1 MTHRLIAWTL
11 IVFGAGLWGGNT
23 LAQPRGRMWTNI
35 LLRSVADDIPRKVRV
50 QVNDDH
56 WEPGAETGTHRHP
69 GPTIIYVL
77 EGELSESAG
86 SATTRLRAGEAV
98 WRPAR
103 HEHNVRNI
111 GGRPARALAIHLDPV
126 P

>member
-1 MTHRLIAWTL
+1 MRRRLIAWTV
-11 IVFGAGLWGGNT
+11 IVFGAGLWSGQT
-23 LAQPRGRMWTNI
+23 LAQPRARMWTNV
-35 LLRSVADDIPRKVRV
+35 LLRAVTEDLPRKVGV

-86 SATTRLRAGEAV
+86 GASTRLKAGEAV
-98 WRPAR
+98 WRLAQ
-103 HEHNVRNI
+103 HEHNVRNVS
-111 GGRPARALAIHLDPV
+111 GRPARALAIHLDPV
-126 P
+126 R